1 MEVKGVTLEE
11 NGASLF
17 PDAPTERGVKH
28 LHGLIKSLDE
38 GYLAYRTIQLTGYVA
53 SDIRLKNVES
63 SSETES
69 SSSSSSSSS
78 STGSTGGKV
87 NPDTGR

>member
-1 MEVKGVTLEE
+1 MLPVLELLEE
-11 NGASLF
+11 LEELLSVSEL
-17 PDAPTERGVKH
+17 DTTTT
-28 LHGLIKSLDE
+28 DE
-38 GYLAYRTIQLTGYVA
+38 GYLAYRTIQLTSYVA